1 MLIRFAVP
9 SHLDE
14 LIDAPQAATQ
24 VSPDVDVMENDN
36 ETVIVAELPGVAKED
51 VSVTFEGDVLS
62 FGGERKRSQL
72 PENVRVLLNEQK
84 IRSYRRSLRIRHD
97 VDRAAISATLEQGLL
112 RIVLPKVAAVK
123 PRVIEVR

>member
-1 MLIRFAVP
+1 
-9 SHLDE
+9 
-14 LIDAPQAATQ
+14 
-24 VSPDVDVMENDN
+24 MENDN

-62 FGGERKRSQL
+62 FGGERKRNQL

-84 IRSYRRSLRIRHD
+84 VRSYRRSLRIRHH